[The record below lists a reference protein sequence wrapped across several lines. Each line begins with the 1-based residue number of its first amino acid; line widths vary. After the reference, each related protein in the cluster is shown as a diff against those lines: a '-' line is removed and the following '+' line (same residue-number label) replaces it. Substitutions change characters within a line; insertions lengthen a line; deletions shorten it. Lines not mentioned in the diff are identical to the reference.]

1 MNFLLGLTLLLVTLG
16 LLDSVPAD
24 QGEGI
29 SEDTLKR
36 ELAEQTLPSS
46 FVSSN
51 YSFVQ
56 KYLQLTLKEV
66 CFLLLILNF

>member
-16 LLDSVPAD
+16 LLDSVPTD
-24 QGEGI
+24 QGDGI

-36 ELAEQTLPSS
+36 EFAEQTLPSR
-46 FVSSN
+46 FGSSN

-56 KYLQLTLKEV
+56 KYL
-66 CFLLLILNF
+66 

>member
-56 KYLQLTLKEV
+56 KYL
-66 CFLLLILNF
+66 